1 MTDRRERNQ
10 SSPSIDAQLEAIR
23 MTPSERAAAHN
34 ALELGT
40 RAAGLITA
48 AATGLRWLI
57 RVPVARRAG
66 RKAAAAA
73 KRSGDAAAAHAS
85 AALRRSPQSAN

>member
-1 MTDRRERNQ
+1 MTDTRERKQ
-10 SSPSIDAQLEAIR
+10 ASSSIDKRLEAIR

-57 RVPVARRAG
+57 QVPVARRAG

-73 KRSGDAAAAHAS
+73 KRSGDATVAHANP
-85 AALRRSPQSAN
+85 ALRRSPQSAS